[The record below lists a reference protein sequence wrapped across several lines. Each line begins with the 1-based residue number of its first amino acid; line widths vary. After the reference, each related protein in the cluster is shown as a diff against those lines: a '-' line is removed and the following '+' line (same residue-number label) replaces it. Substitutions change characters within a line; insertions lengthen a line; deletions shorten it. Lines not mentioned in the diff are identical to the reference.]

1 MSDNQGNQETAIDK
15 RLRSLRESREASERE
30 EQMIVAARAAFPDV
44 VYLENGCD
52 VFSSRL
58 AHAAAT
64 HVDYRRAIAYFN
76 MGSPLYATVQTPVG
90 EARVYSSRRVDVAA
104 GFTAWEEAGSVG
116 NPIEYL
122 RATADAAEAQHDAAS
137 KAEKVRRQKQAE
149 HDEAERREKEIEK
162 AQPVRVIGEV
172 AVRPVAVR
180 PVYGAR
186 MALVQ
191 GT

>member
-1 MSDNQGNQETAIDK
+1 MSENQGDQETAIDQ

-64 HVDYRRAIAYFN
+64 HVDYRRAIAYFS

-90 EARVYSSRRVDVAA
+90 EARIYSSRRVDVAA
-104 GFTAWEEAGSVG
+104 GFAAWEEAGSVG
-116 NPIEYL
+116 SPIEYL
-122 RATADAAEAQHDAAS
+122 RATADAAEAQHEAAS
-137 KAEKVRRQKQAE
+137 KA
-149 HDEAERREKEIEK
+149 DEARRRERAEREEAEQREKEIEK
-162 AQPVRVIGEV
+162 AQPVRVVGEV
-172 AVRPVAVR
+172 TVM
-180 PVYGAR
+180 PVYGMTVA
-186 MALVQ
+186 ATQ
-191 GT
+191 DI